1 MDSILTSVKKKI
13 GMEED
18 YEHFDSD
25 IIDHINSTFMILNQ
39 MGVGPST
46 GYAIT
51 GKYETW
57 SDYLGDDELKLNGVK
72 TYVFMKARLVFDPPT
87 SSSLL
92 TALEN
97 SIKEYEWRLNVAA
110 ESK

>member
-25 IIDHINSTFMILNQ
+25 LIDHINSTFMILNQ
-39 MGVGPST
+39 MGVGPSA
-46 GYAIT
+46 GFAIT
-51 GKYETW
+51 GKYENW

>member
-39 MGVGPST
+39 MGVGPSA